1 MSSSTII
8 RQRQTIESLFNQI
21 NEKVKLQ
28 NALKLKS
35 LNRSIIHVFWKILNY
50 TNGEWLTKILF
61 FKR

>member
-35 LNRSIIHVFWKILNY
+35 LNRSIIHVFLKNSKLYKW
-50 TNGEWLTKILF
+50 
-61 FKR
+61 